1 VNKAIN
7 IISIFPKHLFWDVK
21 LEQLDADKDQGLII
35 PRALY
40 MTNEQSFDD
49 DIARLETIYSS
60 DEIVKN
66 LKSTRERI
74 SNRVCEMVALRYHIP
89 LFHRYS
95 RR

>member
-1 VNKAIN
+1 MNKAIN
-7 IISIFPKHLFWDVK
+7 IKSVFPKHLFWDVK

-89 LFHRYS
+89 PFHRYS

>member
-1 VNKAIN
+1 MNKAIN
-7 IISIFPKHLFWDVK
+7 IQSVFPKHLFWDVK

-40 MTNEQSFDD
+40 MTNEKSFDD
-49 DIARLETIYSS
+49 DIARLEIIYSS
-60 DEIVKN
+60 DEIIKN
-66 LKSTRERI
+66 LKSTKERI

>member
-1 VNKAIN
+1 M
-7 IISIFPKHLFWDVK
+7 FWDVK

-89 LFHRYS
+89 PFHRYS